1 MLGIN
6 NQWLCAKES
15 AVIKKCITKLASF
28 IMDKNSYNF
37 DSVKNLLPDSISSSQ
52 LEVTETLS
60 FKEFIQV
67 LNTVYFQINSYDN
80 ELIDD
85 LTIRFQDT
93 RY

>member
-1 MLGIN
+1 
-6 NQWLCAKES
+6 
-15 AVIKKCITKLASF
+15 
-28 IMDKNSYNF
+28 MDKNSYNF
-37 DSVKNLLPDSISSSQ
+37 DSVKNLLPDSKSSSQ
-52 LEVTETLS
+52 LEVIETLS

-67 LNTVYFQINSYDN
+67 LNIVYFQINSYDN

>member
-1 MLGIN
+1 
-6 NQWLCAKES
+6 
-15 AVIKKCITKLASF
+15 
-28 IMDKNSYNF
+28 MDKNSYNF
-37 DSVKNLLPDSISSSQ
+37 DSVKNLLPDSISSCQ
-52 LEVTETLS
+52 LEVNETLS